1 VTAGQCFYWR
11 WRNPTQT
18 PREPEKGA
26 KAVQRKEDHRDFEG
40 ARGWGAV
47 VNLCRKHG
55 ISNVSLYGWK
65 AKYCGMDVSD
75 AKKLK
80 SLEHENGKLIITS
93 G

>member
-1 VTAGQCFYWR
+1 VTHIGAVTAGQCFPYWR

-18 PREPEKGA
+18 PTEPEKGA

-65 AKYCGMDVSD
+65 AKYCGMEVS
-75 AKKLK
+75 
-80 SLEHENGKLIITS
+80 
-93 G
+93 